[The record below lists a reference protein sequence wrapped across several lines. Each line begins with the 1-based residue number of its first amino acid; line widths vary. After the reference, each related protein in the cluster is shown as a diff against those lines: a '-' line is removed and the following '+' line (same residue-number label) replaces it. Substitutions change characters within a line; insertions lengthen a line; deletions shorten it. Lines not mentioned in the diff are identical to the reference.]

1 MSILNIEFKAS
12 TNKLVELE
20 ALLQKQNPLFIGED
34 HQVDTYFN
42 ILKGRLKL
50 REGNIENALIHYERE
65 DFAGAKSS
73 HVLLYQ
79 HQPDKILKEI
89 LIKTLGVKAVVDK
102 KRKIYFINN
111 VKFHFDTVKDL
122 GTFVEVEAI
131 DKDGS
136 IGKEKLQ
143 AQCDE
148 YAVLFNIDV
157 KDFASVSYSDMIVE
171 KIIASQ
177 YATSRAGDVAEK
189 GYAKRIADTLGV
201 SLDYLVSED
210 AKDDAL
216 DKDAV
221 KRIKDI
227 QKLPEQEKEK
237 VFSVIDALV
246 RDFKTRK
253 AYADNR
259 ACNSYSPLLSL
270 CLMIL
275 PSQKN
280 LN

>member
-171 KIIASQ
+171 KIIAS
-177 YATSRAGDVAEK
+177 
-189 GYAKRIADTLGV
+189 
-201 SLDYLVSED
+201 
-210 AKDDAL
+210 
-216 DKDAV
+216 
-221 KRIKDI
+221 
-227 QKLPEQEKEK
+227 
-237 VFSVIDALV
+237 
-246 RDFKTRK
+246 
-253 AYADNR
+253 
-259 ACNSYSPLLSL
+259 
-270 CLMIL
+270 
-275 PSQKN
+275 
-280 LN
+280 